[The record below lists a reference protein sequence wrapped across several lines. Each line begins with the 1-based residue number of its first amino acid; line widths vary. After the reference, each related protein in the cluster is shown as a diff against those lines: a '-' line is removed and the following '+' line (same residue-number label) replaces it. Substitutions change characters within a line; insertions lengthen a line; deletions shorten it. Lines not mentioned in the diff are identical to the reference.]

1 MRCCAR
7 KSAASAS
14 SARLPAR
21 FNARSR
27 IFCRVYRPGG
37 IVGTGDVLLYRGR
50 VGQAELSAELRD
62 RVRVHLALPL
72 LEVRPG
78 LQDGGVVGVQPI
90 DGGGPRGGERGLE
103 LLRRPRR
110 KGNRYVLALARHLD
124 ELAGK
129 RRRAASTRCGAFCH
143 HARWMARARSASG
156 ESRSIVPWSLRR
168 SSMRCAS
175 TMRAQWTCQRMVR
188 AVHSH
193 SSLSPTYTFS
203 LMRTN

>member
-50 VGQAELSAELRD
+50 VGEPELVAELPD
-62 RVRVHLALPL
+62 RVLVHLALPL
-72 LEVRPG
+72 LEMLAG
-78 LQDGGVVGVQPI
+78 GHEGGVIGLHALAGCRS
-90 DGGGPRGGERGLE
+90 GGGECGLE
-103 LLRRPRR
+103 LRGIARR
-110 KGNRYVLALARHLD
+110 KRNRDMLALARHLD

-129 RRRAASTRCGAFCH
+129 RRRAAGGGTLRH
-143 HARWMARARSASG
+143 HARWIARARSANG
-156 ESRSIVPWSLRR
+156 ESKSSVGCSLCR

-175 TMRAQWTCQRMVR
+175 TLRA
-188 AVHSH
+188 S
-193 SSLSPTYTFS
+193 
-203 LMRTN
+203 